1 MTATATKLRPILM
14 SGPMVR
20 AILDGRK
27 TQTRRV
33 VKPQPPAD
41 IEEAFAWF
49 AGELRGAPNG
59 CAEDGLYVRTLAG
72 LTYRGP
78 CPYGA
83 PGDVLW
89 VRESWYYDLPPHK
102 LPKVRPADFDR
113 DSLYFR
119 ADGECCAQIP
129 ECQCAE
135 VGKPKW
141 KPSTH
146 LPRWAC
152 RLFLRVKSVR
162 VERVQEIGEADAKAE
177 GVERHDDEGVT
188 YYGPL
193 NAGHADARRAFETL
207 WDSINA
213 ERGFGW
219 AANPWVWVVEFER
232 TEKPSRLRR
241 DGE

>member
-1 MTATATKLRPILM
+1 MTTTATKTRPILF

-33 VKPQPPAD
+33 VKPQPEHGLRLYQTSRMA
-41 IEEAFAWF
+41 AALW
-49 AGELRGAPNG
+49 GELVGLKSPTM
-59 CAEDGLYVRTLAG
+59 CAASRI
-72 LTYRGP
+72 R

-89 VRESWYYDLPPHK
+89 VRESWYYDLPPHT
-102 LPKVRPADFDR
+102 LPSDRPEGFDA

-141 KPSTH
+141 KPSIH

-152 RLFLRVKSVR
+152 RLWLRVKSVR
-162 VERVQEIGEADAKAE
+162 VERVQEISAADVDAE
-177 GVERHDDEGVT
+177 GYPQGGTEPQCLQTMTEI
-188 YYGPL
+188 
-193 NAGHADARRAFETL
+193 RRSWYRDL

-232 TEKPSRLRR
+232 IEKPA
-241 DGE
+241 DAGGGEG